1 MRGASTLEGLVLN
14 TTKPDAFFHSAAYV
28 LPAEFT
34 VMECSLLC
42 LQTAYYRVLDG
53 NDSLSLSLPSAFSS
67 SHPPFMSLI
76 DP

>member
-1 MRGASTLEGLVLN
+1 MCAASTLEGLVPK
-14 TTKPDAFFHSAAYV
+14 TTKPDAFFNSAAYV

-42 LQTAYYRVLDG
+42 LQTAYYRGHDG
-53 NDSLSLSLPSAFSS
+53 DDSQSPFSPLSLP
-67 SHPPFMSLI
+67 HTLLFMSLI